1 MLKSFQNFWVNM
13 KYKALSGQTE
23 YYNVFPEIVLS
34 ILFFIN
40 IYNFFITDNFK
51 NKPEKLPNKI
61 NISGGWI
68 DENNSFRTLIY
79 FKKVFR

>member
-40 IYNFFITDNFK
+40 F
-51 NKPEKLPNKI
+51 
-61 NISGGWI
+61 
-68 DENNSFRTLIY
+68 
-79 FKKVFR
+79 